1 MATLIVGIFVVI
13 IVGAASAFAYVVYLA
28 DDRGQTGP

>member
-1 MATLIVGIFVVI
+1 MEAFLVGIFVVI

-28 DDRGQTGP
+28 DDGSRTGT